1 MFISRGILRFSRK
14 TAFLP
19 SARLC
24 PCPYKKPKKRTEICP
39 LRAAAR
45 SCFLL
50 YIFERQEVCGDFI
63 QKILNISLFNL
74 VCVICEYF
82 LNFLMKNA

>member
-24 PCPYKKPKKRTEICP
+24 PCPYKTRAEICP
-39 LRAAAR
+39 FPAAAR

-50 YIFERQEVCGDFI
+50 YIFDRQEVFGDFI
-63 QKILNISLFNL
+63 QKIFNISLFCL

-82 LNFLMKNA
+82 LNFLMQNA